1 MQPDSNGIRESEDF
15 PMKHEQ
21 RDTRE
26 DRRTITKKMHKVIN
40 TNKINKKEKKNLYVT
55 SPNILG
61 ILGGLSALGW
71 DMVGYPKT
79 SSVQTNLTS
88 LSHQTV
94 GKEPVARLWASN
106 TPKGEETQK
115 NENII

>member
-40 TNKINKKEKKNLYVT
+40 TNKINKKEKKNVT